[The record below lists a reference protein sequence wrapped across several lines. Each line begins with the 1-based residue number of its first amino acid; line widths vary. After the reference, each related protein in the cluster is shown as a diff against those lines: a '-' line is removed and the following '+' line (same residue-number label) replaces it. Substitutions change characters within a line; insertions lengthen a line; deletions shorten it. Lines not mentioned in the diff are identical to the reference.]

1 MKLFSQLCSIILCFI
16 LFFSPAY
23 AEISY
28 SEYYISITDA
38 LINTKQGNETEATKA
53 IEEFAANW
61 ANVTISEEK
70 EKSAIDNALKDV
82 QNAQSSEDRIP
93 ALTNLS
99 KALKA
104 LENVQNPV
112 DEVAQRNDFKTKFT
126 PFMKLFE
133 EALATGDFNLINE
146 KYNEFDKKWNLYEQP
161 VRNQSIG
168 MYGQI
173 ETQMAFIRISLAEEN
188 PDLATITSQYE
199 VLKDTIEQ
207 FIAGKDVGVVEG
219 EYSLQSLIDYIQ
231 EAQSSIENKK
241 YIEASDQLKE
251 FITVWPIVE
260 MEVSTR
266 NGGLYTEIESQMP
279 ILVSEL
285 MKTSPNTQKVT
296 AQLAQFKTEILLL
309 QDQTSY
315 SFWDSALIL
324 LREGVEA
331 LLIVTILISFLKKS
345 NQSHMAKW
353 VTIGALAG
361 IVLSIMTAVL
371 LSFVFNSLTVNTS
384 REMLEGY
391 VGLIAA
397 VMMIGVGIWLHNKST
412 VKTWNAY
419 LSKQMGNAI
428 SKQSIF
434 TMAMISFLS
443 VFREGAE
450 TIIFYIGVA
459 PNMPTFDFALGIVV
473 AIIILIVIGF
483 ILFRMSLQIPVHKF
497 FFVAMIFIYI
507 LAFKMIGTS
516 VHTLQLTN
524 VLPTNVI
531 HELPVISSIGF
542 YPTLETLV
550 GQILLMVVC
559 TIVAFR
565 NKNEKTA

>member
-1 MKLFSQLCSIILCFI
+1 MKLFFQLCSIILCFL
-16 LFFSPAY
+16 LFVPPTH
-23 AEISY
+23 AETSY

-38 LINTKQGNETEATKA
+38 LINTKQGNEAEATKA

-82 QNAQSSEDRIP
+82 QNAKSSEERVT

-99 KALKA
+99 KALKT
-104 LENVQNPV
+104 LENVQNPI
-112 DEVAQRNDFKTKFT
+112 DEAAQRNDFKMKFT
-126 PFMKLFE
+126 PVMEMFE
-133 EALATGDFNLINE
+133 EALATGDFKIINE

-161 VRNQSIG
+161 VRDQSIG

-173 ETQMAFIRISLAEEN
+173 ETQMSFIRITLAQDN
-188 PDLATITSQYE
+188 PDIAVVTTQYE
-199 VLKDTIEQ
+199 ALKETIEQ
-207 FIAGKDVGVVEG
+207 FIAGKDVEVAEG
-219 EYSLQSLIDYIQ
+219 EYSLQSLIDYIE
-231 EAQSSIENKK
+231 EAQSFIQDEK
-241 YIEASDQLKE
+241 YTEASNQLKE
-251 FITVWPIVE
+251 FITVWPMVE

-266 NGGLYTEIESQMP
+266 NGSLYTEIESQMP

-285 MKTSPNTQKVT
+285 MKSSPNMEKVT
-296 AQLAQFKTEILLL
+296 EQLAQFKTEISLL
-309 QDQTSY
+309 QDDSSY

-324 LREGVEA
+324 LREGLEA
-331 LLIVTILISFLKKS
+331 LLIITILVSFLKKS

-353 VTIGALAG
+353 VVIGAIAG
-361 IVLSIMTAVL
+361 IVLSIVAAVL
-371 LSFVFNSLTVNTS
+371 LSVVFNSLSVNTS

-412 VKTWNAY
+412 VKSWNAY
-419 LSKQMGNAI
+419 LAKQMGNAI

-434 TMAMISFLS
+434 AMAAISFLS

-450 TIIFYIGVA
+450 TIIFYVGVA

-473 AIIILIVIGF
+473 AVFILILVGY
-483 ILFRMSLQIPVHKF
+483 ILFKMSLQIPIHKF
-497 FFVAMIFIYI
+497 FFVATIFIYV
-507 LAFKMIGTS
+507 LAFKIIGTS

-524 VLPTNVI
+524 ALPTTVM
-531 HELPVISSIGF
+531 HKLPVLSSIGF
-542 YPTLETLV
+542 YPTMETLT
-550 GQILLMVVC
+550 GQIILIVVC
-559 TIVAFR
+559 AIVAFR
-565 NKNEKTA
+565 KKFVKTA